1 MILIGADMVP
11 SEASRQAFFEG
22 TRKNCSGKNFLRFFR
37 LRIFLSQILKSRCVN
52 LPSR

>member
-22 TRKNCSGKNFLRFFR
+22 DTEKLFGKELSAFFSAAEFL
-37 LRIFLSQILKSRCVN
+37 IAN
-52 LPSR
+52 LEIPLI